1 MNEIT
6 TKTENNIPMM
16 NDLILKKQRLS
27 AQAGLCY
34 DEILE
39 SSKEF
44 NNPFCVQFGILV
56 QMIEDL

>member
-1 MNEIT
+1 MNET
-6 TKTENNIPMM
+6 TKKTEIAIPM
-16 NDLILKKQRLS
+16 NDLLLKKQRLS

-39 SSKEF
+39 DSAKF
-44 NNPFCVQFGILV
+44 PNVFCVQFGILT